1 MICVYKEVICK
12 LESQGLASGTGVSN
26 PFYNARCYRFTLDDD
41 VYSLR
46 SSSTSKGDRMTGYV
60 KVAYTFD
67 FLKKVKHDA
76 KQDVDTKINS
86 AILKVE

>member
-1 MICVYKEVICK
+1 M
-12 LESQGLASGTGVSN
+12 
-26 PFYNARCYRFTLDDD
+26 
-41 VYSLR
+41 YSLR

>member
-1 MICVYKEVICK
+1 M
-12 LESQGLASGTGVSN
+12 
-26 PFYNARCYRFTLDDD
+26 
-41 VYSLR
+41 YSLR

-67 FLKKVKHDA
+67 FLKKVKHDE